1 MDKQLKII
9 LYIVLA
15 FLIIDMG
22 NDFFFGTRQI
32 KKKIEKIE
40 LQLDGTIK
48 DLNNSMM
55 LADTLQQSVQRLRL
69 FIDDVQSRAEV
80 LDLERRLNDQD
91 FRLKRD
97 SINNRLNELYKKLK
111 ITGQIVQDIDD
122 SISPL

>member
-9 LYIVLA
+9 LYIIAV
-15 FLIIDMG
+15 FLVFDLG
-22 NDFFFGTRQI
+22 YDFFFGTRQI

-40 LQLDGTIK
+40 KRLDGTIN
-48 DLNNSMM
+48 DLSRSVM
-55 LADTLQQSVQRLRL
+55 LADSLQQSVQRLRI

-111 ITGQIVQDIDD
+111 ITGKIVQEIDD

>member
-9 LYIVLA
+9 LYIIAV
-15 FLIIDMG
+15 FLVFDLG
-22 NDFFFGTRQI
+22 YDFFFGTRQI
-32 KKKIEKIE
+32 KKKIDRIE
-40 LQLDGTIK
+40 MRLDGTIN
-48 DLNNSMM
+48 DLNKSMM
-55 LADTLQQSVQRLRL
+55 LADTLQQSVRRLRV

-111 ITGQIVQDIDD
+111 ITGRIVQDIDD